1 MQMIQARFDQVN
13 VVSGDPATSI
23 AFYRLLGLPMPDD
36 RAFSS
41 EAGIFHAE
49 AAPDEATASFEMDSV
64 AFAQA
69 WNPAWKGE
77 ANLAGRVVLG
87 FRVDERETV
96 DAAYDRLVSAGHP
109 GLLPPHDAFWG
120 ARYAIVE
127 DPDGIAVGIMSP
139 ASESHRSSP
148 PTRNV

>member
-1 MQMIQARFDQVN
+1 MTQARFDQVN
-13 VVSGDPATSI
+13 VVSGDPARSI
-23 AFYRLLGLPMPDD
+23 AFYRLLGLPMPDA

-49 AAPDEATASFEMDSV
+49 ADPESEATASFEMDSV
-64 AFAQA
+64 AFAKA
-69 WNPAWKGE
+69 WNPTWQDE

-87 FRVDERETV
+87 FRVDTRESV
-96 DAAYDRLVSAGHP
+96 DAVYERLVSTGHP
-109 GLLPPHDAFWG
+109 GVLPPHDAFWG

-139 ASESHRSSP
+139 VSQHHRSSP
-148 PTRNV
+148 PRS